1 MQEKDKTQKTLER
14 YNDVFSDILNVLLFN
29 GEKIVDEDSLSDA
42 LEESIFKFDDKIHSQ
57 ERDVAKYWEKSQINL
72 ALFGLENQTN
82 PDKLMPLRVFSY
94 DGAEYGKQ
102 SRKEHR
108 GKEKYPVITLI
119 LYLGYKQRW
128 KYPKSLL
135 EILNVNE
142 KLKPYVNDFKINLFE
157 IAYLDKSKIDSF
169 KSDFKILAEYLYQM
183 RINNDYTPDKITVK
197 HTREVLSLMSVMTGD
212 TRFEEVVSEEEKEKE
227 GVINMCEVLD
237 RIEQRG
243 IEKGIEKGR
252 AEGRAEG
259 LTLGVNILNKLNEIL
274 IKNGDFKSLI
284 KANADKDYRE
294 ELLKKYDLMKD
305 FTL

>member
-29 GEKIVDEDSLSDA
+29 GERIVEEESLSDA
-42 LEESIFKFDDKIHSQ
+42 PEDSILKIDGKVHSQ
-57 ERDVAKYWEKSQINL
+57 ERDVAKYWEKSQISV
-72 ALFGLENQTN
+72 ALFGLENQTS

-102 SRKEHR
+102 SRTKYR
-108 GKEKYPVITLI
+108 GEEKYPVITLI

-128 KYPKSLL
+128 KYPKSLMG
-135 EILNVNE
+135 ILKVNE
-142 KLKPYVNDFKINLFE
+142 KLKPYVNDCKINLFE
-157 IAYLDKSKIDSF
+157 IAYLDKSKIDLF

-183 RINNDYTPDKITVK
+183 RVSKDYKPDNITVK
-197 HTREVLSLMSVMTGD
+197 HTREMISLMSAMTGD
-212 TRFEEVVSEEEKEKE
+212 TRFEEVVSEEEKAKE

-252 AEGRAEG
+252 AEG
-259 LTLGVNILNKLNEIL
+259 LSLGVSILNKLNAIL
-274 IKNGDFKSLI
+274 IKNGDLESLI
-284 KANADKDYRE
+284 KANEDKEYRE
-294 ELLKKYDLMKD
+294 ELLKKYGLMKD